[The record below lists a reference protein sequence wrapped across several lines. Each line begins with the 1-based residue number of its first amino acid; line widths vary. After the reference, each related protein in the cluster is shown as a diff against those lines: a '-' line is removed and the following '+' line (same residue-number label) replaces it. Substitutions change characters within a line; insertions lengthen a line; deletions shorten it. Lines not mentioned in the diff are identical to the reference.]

1 MLLHYVYHLVAK
13 KPTEPLNWHLLNGI
27 RKPRIKNKAGST
39 NAAQHKKLINER
51 HLREE
56 LDNEVK

>member
-39 NAAQHKKLINER
+39 NAAQHKNSSMNVICGKN
-51 HLREE
+51 
-56 LDNEVK
+56 